1 MERWKIEYNIR
12 CYEIATLMMKYE
24 FDINRVDRILS
35 KVYKESVE
43 NSVNSGIIEERGWI
57 TKNGRRI
64 YIGEDSR
71 GSSGGSSGGVRKGS
85 KRLEDIQIGRSVG
98 AKARNYDVMDLATGE
113 KYHFAEGTRLQNVEV
128 FAGKG
133 TRTVFR
139 KAGDYAERYGGKA
152 KDWQHCKGFGVLD
165 TSDGDREAEVHWV
178 QCQGIGKYEFFI
190 KRWLD

>member
-64 YIGEDSR
+64 YIGED
-71 GSSGGSSGGVRKGS
+71 GGGSGKSKIENAFRNGVNIKSSKEIVNTIIEHHESLGEFTPKGMKKFLENCGYDVKPLGS
-85 KRLEDIQIGRSVG
+85 KSSLQGQRFEDGGGYRIAFGGDGYFQYHPKKASHHKNAYWKIG
-98 AKARNYDVMDLATGE
+98 NGE
-113 KYHFAEGTRLQNVEV
+113 KGMHRYEMD
-128 FAGKG
+128 GK
-133 TRTVFR
+133 
-139 KAGDYAERYGGKA
+139 
-152 KDWQHCKGFGVLD
+152 
-165 TSDGDREAEVHWV
+165 
-178 QCQGIGKYEFFI
+178 I
-190 KRWLD
+190 KND

>member
-1 MERWKIEYNIR
+1 M
-12 CYEIATLMMKYE
+12 
-24 FDINRVDRILS
+24 
-35 KVYKESVE
+35 
-43 NSVNSGIIEERGWI
+43 NSGIIEERGWI

-64 YIGEDSR
+64 YIREDSR

-139 KAGDYAERYGGKA
+139 KAEEAARKFGGNA
-152 KDWQHCKGFGVLD
+152 KDWQHVKGFGVLD
-165 TSDGDREAEVHWV
+165 TPDGDRNVEVHWI
-178 QCQGIGKYEFFI
+178 QCQGVGKHDFFI

>member
-1 MERWKIEYNIR
+1 M
-12 CYEIATLMMKYE
+12 
-24 FDINRVDRILS
+24 
-35 KVYKESVE
+35 
-43 NSVNSGIIEERGWI
+43 NSGIIEERGWI